1 MTKYEAEDRLL
12 AQFVALCFSQRYPD
26 LDKDSVNAYSAAA
39 LRILD
44 GALGQLLIARDSGA
58 IGQFHTEFRARAL

>member
-12 AQFVALCFSQRYPD
+12 AQFVAMCFIRRHPD
-26 LDKDSVNAYSAAA
+26 LDQDSVNAYSAAA
-39 LRILD
+39 LSILA

-58 IGQFHTEFRARAL
+58 IGQFHTEFRARAI

>member
-26 LDKDSVNAYSAAA
+26 LDQDSVNAYSAAA

-44 GALGQLLIARDSGA
+44 GALGMLLYARRTGA
-58 IGQFHTEFRARAL
+58 IGNFHTEFRARAL

>member
-1 MTKYEAEDRLL
+1 MTKHEAEDRLL
-12 AQFVALCFSQRYPD
+12 AQFVALFLCRRYPD
-26 LDKDSVNAYSAAA
+26 LDQDSVNAYSAAA
-39 LRILD
+39 LHILD